1 MRDAHDERQR
11 HVQRQFKRNSARP
24 ADHGK
29 PSLSGMVAFVRAAES
44 GSFVAA
50 GRALGL
56 SASAVGKSVMRLE
69 TKLGVQLLNRTT
81 RRIGL
86 THEGAHFFA
95 RCKRILADLEDAESE
110 LFHSTASPRGRLKI
124 SAPALGARLLLPL
137 VPEFRRRFPDIELD
151 IDFSDRLVEVTQE
164 GYDAVIRT
172 GRLADSQL
180 LARPLARYGPL
191 IVGSPA
197 YFAGHGEP
205 ATPAD
210 LEGHA
215 CIRYRS
221 PVNGRIEPW
230 RFASDQHV
238 FDVEP
243 HAVLIFNDMEAVL
256 AACVSGLGLACVPD
270 YIARSAIEGGLLRA
284 VLGEHVRSE
293 GTFQILWPPSRH
305 EAPRL
310 RAFIDHLAAR
320 LPGLPAHER
329 RFQAA

>member
-1 MRDAHDERQR
+1 
-11 HVQRQFKRNSARP
+11 
-24 ADHGK
+24 
-29 PSLSGMVAFVRAAES
+29 MVAFVRAAES

-69 TKLGVQLLNRTT
+69 AKLGVQLLNPTT

-86 THEGAHFFA
+86 THEGARFFA

-110 LFHSTASPRGRLKI
+110 LFHSTSSPRGRLKI
-124 SAPALGARLLLPL
+124 SAPSLGARLLLPH
-137 VPEFRRRFPDIELD
+137 VPEFRRRFPDIDLD

-180 LARPLARYGPL
+180 LARPLARYGPV

-205 ATPAD
+205 GTPAD

-215 CIRYRS
+215 CIRFRS
-221 PVNGRIEPW
+221 PGNGRIEPW
-230 RFASDQHV
+230 RFAESDHS
-238 FDVEP
+238 FAIEP
-243 HAVLIFNDMEAVL
+243 RAALTFNDMEAVV
-256 AACVSGLGLACVPD
+256 AASISGLGLACVPD
-270 YIARSAIEGGLLRA
+270 FVAKSALESGLLRA
-284 VLGEHVRSE
+284 VLVEHTRME

-305 EAPRL
+305 ETPRL
-310 RAFIDHLAAR
+310 RAFIDHLAVR
-320 LPGLPAHER
+320 LGGSPAHEM

>member
-1 MRDAHDERQR
+1 MTIAA
-11 HVQRQFKRNSARP
+11 NSP
-24 ADHGK
+24 
-29 PSLSGMVAFVRAAES
+29 PTTESLSGMVAFVRAAET

-69 TKLGVQLLNRTT
+69 AKLGVQLLNRTT

-86 THEGAHFFA
+86 THEGARFFA
-95 RCKRILADLEDAESE
+95 RCKRILADLEEAESE

-151 IDFSDRLVEVTQE
+151 LDFSDRLVDVTQE
-164 GYDAVIRT
+164 GFDAVIRT

-180 LARPLARYGPL
+180 LARPLAQVGPVV
-191 IVGSPA
+191 VGSPA

-205 ATPAD
+205 STPAD

-215 CIRYRS
+215 CIRYREPAS
-221 PVNGRIEPW
+221 GRVEPW
-230 RFASDQHV
+230 RFVIDDHTFAMEPRAS
-238 FDVEP
+238 
-243 HAVLIFNDMEAVL
+243 LTLNDMEAVL
-256 AACVSGLGLACVPD
+256 SACVSGLGLAYVPD
-270 YIARSAIEGGLLRA
+270 YIARGAMDGGLLRA
-284 VLGEHVRSE
+284 VLGTHTRAD
-293 GTFQILWPPSRH
+293 GTFHILWPPSRH

-310 RAFIDHLAAR
+310 RVFIDHLASR
-320 LPGLPAHER
+320 LSGMPAHEIR
-329 RFQAA
+329 YQAA